1 MLGLQAGT
9 LDSDSRRDL
18 MHLSREFKEGRETS
32 QVTIRRA
39 SQAEG
44 TARAKALREACCVET
59 GAGEA
64 KWPVAGE
71 EAEEVRG
78 AEPQTTSAIPRD
90 FGFCS
95 K

>member
-39 SQAEG
+39 SQAEE
-44 TARAKALREACCVET
+44 TARAKALREGKCGLLC
-59 GAGEA
+59 GDWSRRS
-64 KWPVAGE
+64 KVASSR
-71 EAEEVRG
+71 RG
-78 AEPQTTSAIPRD
+78 SRR
-90 FGFCS
+90 G
-95 K
+95 